1 MTIPKIT
8 SVIVLLV
15 ILPIITWI
23 VNRRMH
29 LDILVRDLYFARG
42 SIICVVIGNALTVAS
57 GTPWLLAI
65 SLIALGFGNG
75 LLPQVRAILASQV
88 EAHALATVNT
98 GIASVETMVGLIGTP
113 ALGWLLSKGIALGG
127 FWMGLPYLATTCC
140 AVASAV
146 AIFMFRYLPQSA
158 KSDEE
163 ALYDALR
170 TEEDI

>member
-15 ILPIITWI
+15 ILPAITWLI
-23 VNRRMH
+23 NRRMRLH
-29 LDILVRDLYFARG
+29 ILTRDLYFARG
-42 SIICVVIGNALTVAS
+42 SIICVVIGNAFTVVSA
-57 GTPWLLAI
+57 TPWLLAM

-98 GIASVETMVGLIGTP
+98 AIASVETMVGLVGTP

-127 FWMGLPYLATTCC
+127 FWMGLPYVATTGC
-140 AVASAV
+140 AIASAI
-146 AIFMFRYLPQSA
+146 AIFMFKFLPQNA

>member
-15 ILPIITWI
+15 ILPAITWI
-23 VNRRMH
+23 VNRRLH
-29 LDILVRDLYFARG
+29 LDILTRDLHFARG
-42 SIICVVIGNALTVAS
+42 SIIFIVIGNAFTVVSA
-57 GTPWLLAI
+57 TPWLLAI

-75 LLPQVRAILASQV
+75 LLPQIRAILASQV
-88 EAHALATVNT
+88 EAHAMATINT
-98 GIASVETMVGLIGTP
+98 AIASVETMVGLVGTP

-140 AVASAV
+140 AIVSAI

-170 TEEDI
+170 MDEDI